1 MARARRRTTTTSIV
15 RVAPSP
21 RPYAPVIKL
30 NVPRSRAATVH
41 HKKHRRHHRSSSGGP
56 LTPKHLLGVAIGGA
70 VYGFIE
76 KKWGPNLP
84 TIPIIGKAGTIT
96 VAAYFLS
103 KRGGMGGGMIRDV
116 AIAGAVV
123 AGYQLGSTG
132 KVSGDIEGELADQ
145 VHGLAA
151 QV

>member
-1 MARARRRTTTTSIV
+1 
-15 RVAPSP
+15 
-21 RPYAPVIKL
+21 
-30 NVPRSRAATVH
+30 
-41 HKKHRRHHRSSSGGP
+41 

-76 KKWGPNLP
+76 KKWGASMP